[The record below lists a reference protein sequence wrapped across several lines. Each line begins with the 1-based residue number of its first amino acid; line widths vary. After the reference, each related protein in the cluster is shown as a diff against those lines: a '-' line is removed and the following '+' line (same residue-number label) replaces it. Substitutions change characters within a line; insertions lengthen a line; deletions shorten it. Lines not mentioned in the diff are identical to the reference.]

1 MNRRQDVVS
10 NGLKQV
16 QNQIINNLKDPLF
29 KILLENSH
37 LTKIQAETLLIDFF
51 TDQAHGKNA
60 TLKEKSSIRISKSV
74 SKGSFNRTLQQSKTN
89 VMKSVLTVMMLG
101 YLGILNTPS
110 LIPYIE
116 ASNRLESYMQEY
128 YSSLIN
134 AEKRL
139 NRELRSEISDNLKNN
154 VKKVL
159 IETLKELIEK

>member
-89 VMKSVLTVMMLG
+89 VM
-101 YLGILNTPS
+101 N
-110 LIPYIE
+110 
-116 ASNRLESYMQEY
+116 SNRLESYMQEY